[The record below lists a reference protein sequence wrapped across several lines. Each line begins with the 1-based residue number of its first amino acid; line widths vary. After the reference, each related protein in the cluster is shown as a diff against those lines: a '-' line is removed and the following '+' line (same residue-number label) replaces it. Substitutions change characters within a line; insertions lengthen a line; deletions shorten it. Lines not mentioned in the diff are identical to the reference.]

1 MKKQPRMN
9 YEQKKFLTGKL
20 KYYGLTLLCCLPVLL
35 VLGYFV
41 QKYLGDAMQI
51 FVSFVILCV
60 AFAIA
65 WVIDGKKQKQQ
76 EQNPPKKDVF
86 K

>member
-20 KYYGLTLLCCLPVLL
+20 KYYGLTLLLCLPILF

-41 QKYLGDAMQI
+41 QKHLGDTMQI
-51 FVSFVILCV
+51 FVSFVILCA
-60 AFAIA
+60 AFGIA
-65 WVIDGKKQKQQ
+65 WVLDNKKSKQKS
-76 EQNPPKKDVF
+76 EEPTKKDVF